1 MKPGR
6 KPSELLTEKEM
17 VIMTMLWDHGPMFVR
32 EMLALYPEP
41 KPHVNTVSTLVR
53 ILEEKGRVAH
63 ETFGSTHRYY
73 ALTAREEMR
82 DRSLRQVISNY
93 FNSSYKSAVSA
104 LVQEEKISL
113 DELKE
118 IIRMVESSTPAS
130 DGENNQ
136 PSDPEK

>member
-1 MKPGR
+1 
-6 KPSELLTEKEM
+6 
-17 VIMTMLWDHGPMFVR
+17 
-32 EMLALYPEP
+32 
-41 KPHVNTVSTLVR
+41 
-53 ILEEKGRVAH
+53 
-63 ETFGSTHRYY
+63 
-73 ALTAREEMR
+73 MR

-93 FNSSYKSAVSA
+93 FNNSYKSAVSA

>member
-1 MKPGR
+1 M
-6 KPSELLTEKEM
+6 
-17 VIMTMLWDHGPMFVR
+17 
-32 EMLALYPEP
+32 
-41 KPHVNTVSTLVR
+41 
-53 ILEEKGRVAH
+53 
-63 ETFGSTHRYY
+63 
-73 ALTAREEMR
+73 
-82 DRSLRQVISNY
+82 ISNY
-93 FNSSYKSAVSA
+93 FNNSYKSAVSA